1 MNAQVNENEDVSVC
15 SRYTKYPQWDSVL
28 ETEFL
33 DNLVS
38 CYPNTSGLDLELY
51 FERDLEDGGHKILP
65 LLQTPTWSLSLLEGD
80 NLSPVKPVIIPIVQ
94 SSSKKKRRRSGHSI
108 QRTQHNSL
116 KKSKS
121 VKTSY
126 YYNHDDWSELHL
138 MQGLSGEKIG
148 DQYSSTDISTDSSSD
163 ESFDNAHVEETD
175 ENQHRNTAGEE
186 RLEQIE
192 IAQCKAPVRDVIRRQ
207 IEEAKATDR
216 WLVKFRLER
225 DTWNKY
231 HHPKKVTK
239 VVNLVF

>member
-1 MNAQVNENEDVSVC
+1 MFMLLLRYCPPRGEMTIILIKSILVDCALVKWLQVVA
-15 SRYTKYPQWDSVL
+15 
-28 ETEFL
+28 
-33 DNLVS
+33 
-38 CYPNTSGLDLELY
+38 DLR
-51 FERDLEDGGHKILP
+51 FR
-65 LLQTPTWSLSLLEGD
+65 
-80 NLSPVKPVIIPIVQ
+80 
-94 SSSKKKRRRSGHSI
+94 
-108 QRTQHNSL
+108 
-116 KKSKS
+116 
-121 VKTSY
+121 KTSY
-126 YYNHDDWSELHL
+126 YYNHDDWSELNL

-148 DQYSSTDISTDSSSD
+148 DQYSSTDSSSD